1 MEVATETILQD
12 VAHVKN
18 VVDKRGKVIKKAT
31 SYLKAREIG
40 EVQAELSSIDALM
53 EPANAFARKDI
64 DQEGLRQ
71 IHNRRVFLQDKLE
84 DHTAPAL
91 SGEARDALSRR
102 LNELNDKIRQGMPTH
117 EDMRRNPAGAVDQH
131 RRWEQLNK
139 AAILE
144 RRNAIIA
151 LNPGDDSKDLTNID
165 MIRPHSAALTNGT
178 ATFMSDA
185 QIPGHFAMTP
195 AAKDNW
201 PLGEPKLDTP
211 LKQAERAEA
220 RAAKPGKRE
229 WTDEQKAAAR
239 ERGLKLAASAK
250 AAREAKAAKSEA
262 QL

>member
-12 VAHVKN
+12 VAHVTN
-18 VVDKRGKVIKKAT
+18 AVDKRGRVIKRAT
-31 SYLKAREIG
+31 NYLKARDVNGANE
-40 EVQAELSSIDALM
+40 ELRHIESQLS
-53 EPANAFARKDI
+53 PNNFAR
-64 DQEGLRQ
+64 QAMSPEGLK
-71 IHNRRVFLQDKLE
+71 HLAERRTFLQDKLE
-84 DHTAPAL
+84 NHAAPEL
-91 SGEARDALSRR
+91 TGEARDALSRR
-102 LNELNDKIRQGMPTH
+102 LGDIEARIKVGMPTH

-131 RRWEQLNK
+131 RRWERLNK
-139 AAILE
+139 SAVLE
-144 RRNAIIA
+144 RRNILIA

-165 MIRPHSAALTNGT
+165 MIRPHAANVGA
-178 ATFMSDA
+178 ATFAVDA